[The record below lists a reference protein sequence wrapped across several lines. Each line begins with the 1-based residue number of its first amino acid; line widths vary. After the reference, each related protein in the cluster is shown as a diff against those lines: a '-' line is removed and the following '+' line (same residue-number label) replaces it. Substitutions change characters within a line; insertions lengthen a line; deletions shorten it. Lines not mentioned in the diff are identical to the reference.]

1 MIAQAFRR
9 LEGWISLGIVWNDA
23 GTDIYIR
30 NPLAYLYVKN

>member
-1 MIAQAFRR
+1 MIAQGLRR

-30 NPLAYLYVKN
+30 NLLASLYVKN